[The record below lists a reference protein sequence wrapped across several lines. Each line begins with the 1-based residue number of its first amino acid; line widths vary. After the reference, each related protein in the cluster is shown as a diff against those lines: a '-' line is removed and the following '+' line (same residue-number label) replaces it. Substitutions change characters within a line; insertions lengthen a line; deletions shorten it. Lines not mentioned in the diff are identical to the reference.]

1 MCARIAIVGCGY
13 LGAAL
18 GAVLAREG
26 HDCLGTTT
34 TPQRADEIG
43 RLGVRPAVVRLDEID
58 RLRELLADRE
68 VAYLTM
74 APGRRRQP
82 APSAYRAV
90 YVDGVR
96 AILEAGAG
104 SSIRKYV
111 YTSSTRVYG
120 QDDGGL
126 VDESSPTDPP
136 DEDGRILVQAERL
149 LLDGAARWDATATV
163 LRLGGI
169 WGPDRDPAERVLV
182 LAGTEQSGGEAY
194 VNLVHR
200 DDAVAAL
207 RACLTSDYHGVLNCV
222 GGAAI
227 TRREL
232 YDRLLSAAGCQAIR
246 WTTPGAGR
254 RGKRVRNDEI
264 RRLLGG
270 ELRFRAV

>member
-1 MCARIAIVGCGY
+1 MGARIAIVGCGY

-18 GAVLAREG
+18 GAVLAGEG
-26 HDCLGTTT
+26 HDCVGTTT
-34 TPQRADEIG
+34 TPERAPDIA

-58 RLRELLADRE
+58 RLRKLLADRE

-74 APGRRRQP
+74 APGRSRP
-82 APSAYRAV
+82 APSPYREV

-120 QDDGGL
+120 HNDGSW
-126 VDESSPTDPP
+126 VDESAPTEPP

-149 LLDGAARWDATATV
+149 LLDGAARRDATATV

-169 WGPDRDPAERVLV
+169 WGPDRDPAQRVLG

-207 RACLTSDYHGVLNCV
+207 RACLTSDYHGVLNCA
-222 GGAAI
+222 GGAAV

-232 YDRLLSAAGCQAIR
+232 YDRLLSAAGRPPIR
-246 WTTPGAGR
+246 WTTPGAGPG
-254 RGKRVRNDEI
+254 GKRVRSDEI
-264 RRLLGG
+264 RRRLGT